1 MECFVFTV
9 LAAILFRIL
18 FLPKNGVLSTIELKM
33 ELLKV
38 AKNCNN
44 LRFVT
49 NRGIEAPGTNSDK
62 ITEIIQFIKS
72 R

>member
-1 MECFVFTV
+1 
-9 LAAILFRIL
+9 
-18 FLPKNGVLSTIELKM
+18 M